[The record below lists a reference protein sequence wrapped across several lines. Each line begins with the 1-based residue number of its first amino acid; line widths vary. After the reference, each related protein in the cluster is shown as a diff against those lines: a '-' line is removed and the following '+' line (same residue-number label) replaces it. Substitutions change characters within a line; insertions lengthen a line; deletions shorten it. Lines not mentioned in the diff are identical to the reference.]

1 MLQARPA
8 LGAGP
13 GSADSG
19 GWSWLRVSGGRRG
32 SNGSGGG
39 PARRK
44 AGSRP
49 EGSAM
54 ATTVTTQRGPVSAAG
69 SGSASGASGG
79 RLRSAV
85 AAAPRWAGLDPSAL
99 RLLGRPS
106 PRPDPRLRPPPASGP
121 RWEGDSPL
129 VSLPPLAARGRG
141 GRGEERFL
149 LLRTAVIRGGEA
161 GSSPGSPPCEEALGK
176 GRGKSFL
183 SACRAWRGRSARALS
198 KGLPKEGTA
207 ETTKAKTLPLGSGGE
222 LSVRAVR
229 LAG

>member
-13 GSADSG
+13 GSADSE
-19 GWSWLRVSGGRRG
+19 GWSGVRASGGRRG
-32 SNGSGGG
+32 GNGSGGGGG

-69 SGSASGASGG
+69 GGSASGASGG

-106 PRPDPRLRPPPASGP
+106 PSPPRPPASA
-121 RWEGDSPL
+121 RL
-129 VSLPPLAARGRG
+129 LPVGLG
-141 GRGEERFL
+141 GRVTRLSSPSPRSRPEAEGGEER
-149 LLRTAVIRGGEA
+149 RGEVSPSPDCRDKGGGKGRGKA
-161 GSSPGSPPCEEALGK
+161 ASSPASPPCEEALGK

-183 SACRAWRGRSARALS
+183 SACRAWRDCSARAFS
-198 KGLPKEGTA
+198 KGLPKEGA
-207 ETTKAKTLPLGSGGE
+207 A
-222 LSVRAVR
+222 
-229 LAG
+229 